1 MLTVSVNS
9 LSVLGRTQQS
19 SITFGEGG
27 GGCLEI
33 LSIFRHPQRRLDEPI
48 GCRKSLKDTF
58 DNLSVRPIAAA
69 DV

>member
-9 LSVLGRTQQS
+9 ASVLGRTQQS

-33 LSIFRHPQRRLDEPI
+33 LSIFRHPQRRLDEPMFVV
-48 GCRKSLKDTF
+48 SMQL
-58 DNLSVRPIAAA
+58 
-69 DV
+69 